1 MWHGRGMGVWCRSAP
16 KEIWGR
22 IPWVQICAEGRSRN
36 MQFRKVLQ
44 LQGGDMLFQ
53 KKFSKNQCTL
63 FDVDLLNDGLAE
75 RLLNTEKA
83 GGNIF
88 QH

>member
-1 MWHGRGMGVWCRSAP
+1 
-16 KEIWGR
+16 
-22 IPWVQICAEGRSRN
+22 
-36 MQFRKVLQ
+36 
-44 LQGGDMLFQ
+44 MLFW

-75 RLLNTEKA
+75 RLLNKGKA

-88 QH
+88 LH